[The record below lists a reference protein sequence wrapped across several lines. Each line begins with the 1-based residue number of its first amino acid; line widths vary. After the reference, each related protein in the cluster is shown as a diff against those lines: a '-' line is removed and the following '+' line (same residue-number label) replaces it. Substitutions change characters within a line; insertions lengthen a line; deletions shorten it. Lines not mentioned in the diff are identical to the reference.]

1 MPTALRLEARAL
13 QMGIIYCLSSSIIH
27 DCIMKSL
34 SIYLFYI
41 LQTTHQPRG
50 IVFFFIIIIIPQET
64 KEKAKYFLKKD

>member
-1 MPTALRLEARAL
+1 
-13 QMGIIYCLSSSIIH
+13 
-27 DCIMKSL
+27 MKSL